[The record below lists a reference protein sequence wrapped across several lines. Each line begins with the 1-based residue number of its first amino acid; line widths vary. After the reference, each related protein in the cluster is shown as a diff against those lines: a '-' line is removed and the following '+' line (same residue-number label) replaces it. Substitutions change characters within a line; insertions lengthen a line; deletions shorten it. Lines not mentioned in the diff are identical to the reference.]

1 MRRAPLIAW
10 LPSAVTGDL
19 MTGEE
24 GLDILWVLFCAV
36 LVMLMQAGFLCLET
50 GFTRSKNSINVAIKN
65 LSDFGIS
72 TLIFAA
78 FGFSLLFGP
87 SQFGWIGNF
96 HSIETSDPN
105 TANLAFFLF
114 QVMFC
119 ATATTIVSGAVA
131 ERMRFGGYLITAAVI
146 SGLIYPV
153 FGHWA
158 WNGIDTGV
166 SQGWLGRL
174 GFVDFAGSTVVHS
187 MAGWSALALVSIL
200 GAREDRFDTDGT
212 LRSLQGH
219 NLPFAMLGAL
229 FLWVGWLGFNGGS
242 TQALD
247 SRVPGIIINTL
258 LSGSA
263 GLAVALLL
271 GWLRTG
277 RSDVELVINGS
288 LAGFVSITASCNAVS
303 PLAAIAIGGIGA
315 VVMAIATEIL
325 VRAKLDDVV
334 GAIPVHAA
342 AGVWGTLAVALFGDL
357 ETLDTGLDRLA
368 QFAVQLLGALVCF
381 IWSFG
386 LIYAIFRGINRVFP
400 IRVSAEA
407 ERMGLNVAEH
417 GATTELYD
425 LMVGME
431 RQAST
436 GDLSLRVAV
445 EPFTEVGQIA
455 THYNEVMH
463 SLQNAVT
470 KADRIKNEFISTVSH
485 ELRTPLTSIHAS
497 LDLVAEGAVGPIP
510 QESLELVEIART
522 NSDRLIRLINELLD
536 VQQIESGST
545 TYNIRTLEIRTF
557 VEQVIAENRDYADR
571 LAVAIS
577 LRNDAVRGRVEADPD
592 RLIQVLTN
600 LLSNAAKFSPPG
612 SSIQVS
618 IDRRD
623 RWIRVTVSDP
633 GPGIP
638 DAFRGRV
645 FEKFAQADA
654 SDSRRKSGTGLGL
667 SISKA
672 IIERLGGRIDFE
684 TTLGKGSRFFFE
696 LPELRT
702 PRDAAVS
709 TRRNDPPKGDSP

>member
-1 MRRAPLIAW
+1 
-10 LPSAVTGDL
+10 
-19 MTGEE
+19 
-24 GLDILWVLFCAV
+24 
-36 LVMLMQAGFLCLET
+36 
-50 GFTRSKNSINVAIKN
+50 
-65 LSDFGIS
+65 
-72 TLIFAA
+72 
-78 FGFSLLFGP
+78 
-87 SQFGWIGNF
+87 
-96 HSIETSDPN
+96 
-105 TANLAFFLF
+105 
-114 QVMFC
+114 
-119 ATATTIVSGAVA
+119 
-131 ERMRFGGYLITAAVI
+131 
-146 SGLIYPV
+146 V

-158 WNGIDTGV
+158 WNGVETGV
-166 SQGWLGRL
+166 SQGWLARL

-187 MAGWSALALVSIL
+187 VAGWSALAIVSIL
-200 GAREDRFDTDGT
+200 GAREGRFDSDGT
-212 LRSLQGH
+212 AHSLQGH

-242 TQALD
+242 TLALD
-247 SRVPGIIINTL
+247 DRVPGIAINTL

-263 GLAVALLL
+263 GLGVALLL

-303 PLAAIAIGGIGA
+303 PLAAMAIGA
-315 VVMAIATEIL
+315 VGGIVMTVATDAL

-334 GAIPVHAA
+334 GAVPVHAA

-357 ETLDTGLDRLA
+357 DALGTGLGRSA
-368 QFAVQLLGALVCF
+368 QFAVQLLGVLVCF
-381 IWSFG
+381 MWTFG
-386 LIYAIFRGINRVFP
+386 LIYIIFRGINRVYP

-425 LMVGME
+425 LLVGMD

-455 THYNEVMH
+455 SRYNEVMR
-463 SLQNAVT
+463 SLQNAVV

-497 LDLVAEGAVGPIP
+497 MDLVANGAVGPIP
-510 QESLELVEIART
+510 PKSLELVEIARS

-536 VQQIESGST
+536 IQKIESEGT
-545 TYNIRTLEIRTF
+545 TYNMRSLEIRTL
-557 VEQVIAENRDYADR
+557 VEQAIAANRDYADR
-571 LAVAIS
+571 LSVTIA
-577 LRNDAVRGRVEADPD
+577 LRDDAMRARVEADPD

-612 SSIQVS
+612 SMIQVS
-618 IDRRD
+618 IDRRES
-623 RWIRVTVSDP
+623 WIRVTVSDS

-638 DAFRGRV
+638 EAFRSRV

-654 SDSRRKSGTGLGL
+654 SDSRRGSGTGLGL

-672 IIERLGGRIDFE
+672 ITEKLGGRIDFE
-684 TTLGKGSRFFFE
+684 TTLGKGSQFFFE

-702 PRDAAVS
+702 PLDAAVS
-709 TRRNDPPKGDSP
+709 TPRNDRSQGDPQ

>member
-1 MRRAPLIAW
+1 MDGP
-10 LPSAVTGDL
+10 

-24 GLDILWVLFCAV
+24 SIDVLWVLFCAA

-65 LSDFGIS
+65 LSDFAIS
-72 TLIFAA
+72 TLVFAA
-78 FGFSLLFGP
+78 FGFSLLFG
-87 SQFGWIGNF
+87 STQLGWIGTL
-96 HSIETSDPN
+96 HSFSAGDPD
-105 TANLAFFLF
+105 TAKLAFFLF
-114 QVMFC
+114 QIMFC

-131 ERMRFGGYLITAAVI
+131 ERMRFGCYLITAALI
-146 SGLIYPV
+146 SGLVYPV
-153 FGHWA
+153 FGHWV

-166 SQGWLGRL
+166 NQGWLGRL

-187 MAGWSALALVSIL
+187 VAGWSALAIVSIL
-200 GAREDRFDTDGT
+200 GAREGRFEGDGT
-212 LRSLQGH
+212 ARSLQGH

-229 FLWVGWLGFNGGS
+229 FLWIGWLGFNGGS

-247 SRVPGIIINTL
+247 HRVPGIAINTL

-263 GLAVALLL
+263 GLGVALLL

-288 LAGFVSITASCNAVS
+288 LAGFVSITASCHAVS
-303 PLAAIAIGGIGA
+303 PLAAVAIGAIGG
-315 VVMAIATEIL
+315 VVMTFATDAL

-334 GAIPVHAA
+334 GVIPVHAA
-342 AGVWGTLAVALFGDL
+342 AGVWGTLAVAVFGDL
-357 ETLDTGLDRLA
+357 GTLDTGLDRPA
-368 QFAVQLLGALVCF
+368 QFAVQLLGVLVCF
-381 IWSFG
+381 TWTFG
-386 LIYAIFRGINRVFP
+386 LIYTIFSGINRIFP

-425 LMVGME
+425 LLAAMD

-436 GDLSLRVAV
+436 GDLSGRVAV

-455 THYNEVMH
+455 SRYNEVMR
-463 SLQNAVT
+463 SLQNAVA

-497 LDLVAEGAVGPIP
+497 LDLVAEGVVGTIP
-510 QESLELVEIART
+510 PQSLELVNIART

-536 VQQIESGST
+536 IQKIESGST
-545 TYNIRTLEIRTF
+545 TYNLRSVEIRTL
-557 VEQVIAENRDYADR
+557 VEQAIAANRDYADQ
-571 LAVAIS
+571 LSVAIA
-577 LRNDAVRGRVEADPD
+577 LQGDAVRGRVEADPD

-600 LLSNAAKFSPPG
+600 LLSNAAKFSPPE
-612 SSIQVS
+612 STIRVS
-618 IDRRD
+618 IDRRQS
-623 RWIRVTVSDP
+623 WIRVTVSDS

-638 DAFRGRV
+638 DAFRGQV
-645 FEKFAQADA
+645 FEKFAQADT
-654 SDSRRKSGTGLGL
+654 SDNRRKSGTGLGL

-672 IIERLGGRIDFE
+672 IVEKLGGRIGFE
-684 TTLGKGSRFFFE
+684 TTLGKGSRFFVE

-702 PRDAAVS
+702 PLDAAVS
-709 TRRNDPPKGDSP
+709 TPRNDLPQGGSR

>member
-1 MRRAPLIAW
+1 
-10 LPSAVTGDL
+10 

-24 GLDILWVLFCAV
+24 RIDIFWVLFSAV

-72 TLIFAA
+72 TVIFAA

-87 SQFGWIGNF
+87 TQLGWIGSF
-96 HSIETSDPN
+96 HTFETGNPS
-105 TANLAFFLF
+105 AAKLAFFLF

-131 ERMRFGGYLITAAVI
+131 ERMRFGAYLIAAAVI
-146 SGLIYPV
+146 SALVYPV
-153 FGHWA
+153 FGHWV
-158 WNGIDTGV
+158 WNGLDTGV

-187 MAGWSALALVSIL
+187 VAGWSALAIVSIL
-200 GAREDRFDTDGT
+200 GAREDRFDADGT
-212 LRSLQGH
+212 PRSLQGH

-229 FLWVGWLGFNGGS
+229 FLWIGWLGFNGGS

-247 SRVPGIIINTL
+247 SRVPGIVINTL
-258 LSGSA
+258 LSGAA
-263 GLAVALLL
+263 GLGTALIF

-277 RSDVELVINGS
+277 RSDVEVVINGS

-303 PLAAIAIGGIGA
+303 PLAAIAIGSIGGA
-315 VVMAIATEIL
+315 VMIAATDVL
-325 VRAKLDDVV
+325 VRARLDDVV
-334 GAIPVHAA
+334 GAFPVHAA
-342 AGVWGTLAVALFGDL
+342 AGVWGTLAVAIFGDL
-357 ETLDTGLDRLA
+357 GTLDTGLDRPT
-368 QFAVQLLGALVCF
+368 QFAVQLLGILVCF
-381 IWSFG
+381 AWTFG
-386 LIYAIFRGINRVFP
+386 LVYMIFRGINRVYP

-425 LMVGME
+425 LLAGME

-436 GDLSLRVAV
+436 GDLSLRVA
-445 EPFTEVGQIA
+445 EAPFTEVGQIA
-455 THYNEVMH
+455 SRYNEVMH
-463 SLQNAVT
+463 SLQNAVA

-497 LDLVAEGAVGPIP
+497 LDLVANGAVGPIP
-510 QESLELVEIART
+510 QESLNLVEIART
-522 NSDRLIRLINELLD
+522 NSDRLVRLINELLD
-536 VQQIESGST
+536 IQKIESGST
-545 TYNIRTLEIRTF
+545 TYHIRSLEIRLL
-557 VEQVIAENRDYADR
+557 VEQAIAANRDYADQ
-571 LAVAIS
+571 LSIAIA
-577 LRNDAVRGRVEADPD
+577 LRDDAVRARVEADPD

-600 LLSNAAKFSPPG
+600 LLSNAAKFSPPE
-612 SSIQVS
+612 SLIQVS
-618 IDRRD
+618 IDRREA
-623 RWIRVTVSDP
+623 WIRVTVSDL

-654 SDSRRKSGTGLGL
+654 SDSRPKSGTGLGL

-672 IIERLGGRIDFE
+672 IIEKLGGRIDFE
-684 TTLGKGSRFFFE
+684 TTLGKGSEFFFE

-702 PRDAAVS
+702 PPDAAAS
-709 TRRNDPPKGDSP
+709 SAREDLPQGDR